1 MTGGT
6 AKLLL
11 GVAAGGAAFW
21 GVSRW
26 RNGRAAQSKNRLD
39 AWGAEHDEDPV
50 EARYEDPGAPAPT
63 PGAAKPSSERR
74 RKRLSRAYDL
84 VFTVHGLG
92 IPVPYLRALAAR
104 ESGLDPRDP
113 KGLINV
119 VRVVREDFNARH
131 LADVAPA
138 ELKNPVTS
146 VTIASDALRR
156 IIESLARHHPHV
168 ENLREAWSN
177 RHFIELLTMAW
188 NGGWSERAGLGRVVG
203 YLERQG
209 QTDITLADVARAA
222 YAAGAKH
229 WLWNPRKLAWT
240 RSVADLYF
248 AELGRDIAADRVAPP
263 VRPGAGAAAPTT
275 GAMAKDVPTPAVLR
289 FGRPAPAGVSLVVSS
304 GWSRPRDGGRT
315 HHAIDIPLPVGTP
328 LLSIDDGVVV
338 RAETSAQGDAGKW
351 VGIKHPS
358 GITARYLHLSR
369 VDVQVGQQVRRGD
382 WIGLSGNSGNS
393 AGPHLHLDLR
403 APRDLLAL
411 IESWVGRP
419 AGGWGPE
426 MKPYGFSIPGESW
439 IPVDGYAQG
448 VQDEAAAAGIRIRGE
463 AAASEPPR
471 VATAAP
477 VASPDELDAPV
488 GG

>member
-1 MTGGT
+1 MKDGT

-26 RNGRAAQSKNRLD
+26 RNGRAARPQDRLD
-39 AWGAEHDEDPV
+39 QWGAEHDEEPV
-50 EARYEDPGAPAPT
+50 TPPYEDARASSSGAERPARGGGT
-63 PGAAKPSSERR
+63 
-74 RKRLSRAYDL
+74 RKRLSRAFDL
-84 VFTVHGLG
+84 VFTVHGMGL
-92 IPVPYLRALAAR
+92 PVPYLRALAAR
-104 ESGLDPRDP
+104 ESGMDPLDP

-119 VRVVREDFNARH
+119 VRVVLDDFNARH
-131 LADVAPA
+131 GTDVPPA
-138 ELKNPVTS
+138 ELKNPVTN
-146 VTIASDALRR
+146 VMIASDALRR
-156 IIESLARHHPHV
+156 IIESYARHHPRV
-168 ENLREAWSN
+168 ENLREDWSN
-177 RHFIELLTMAW
+177 RHFVDLLTMGW

-229 WLWNPRKLAWT
+229 WLWDPRKLAWT

-248 AELGRDIAADRVAPP
+248 AELGRDIAVGRVAPP
-263 VRPGAGAAAPTT
+263 APAGVSASSV
-275 GAMAKDVPTPAVLR
+275 GAMAKDAPTPDMLR
-289 FGRPAPAGVSLVVSS
+289 FGRPAPAGVRLVVSS

-315 HHAIDIPLPVGTP
+315 HHAIDLPLPVGTP
-328 LLSIDDGVVV
+328 ILSIDDGVVV

-351 VGIKHPS
+351 VGVKHPS

-369 VDVQVGQQVRRGD
+369 VDVQVGQQVRRGARL
-382 WIGLSGNSGNS
+382 GLSGNSGNS
-393 AGPHLHLDLR
+393 SGPHLHLDLR
-403 APRDLLAL
+403 APLDLLVL

-439 IPVDGYAQG
+439 VPVDDHAQ
-448 VQDEAAAAGIRIRGE
+448 VVKDEAAAAGIRLHGAE
-463 AAASEPPR
+463 DATAPPCVAA
-471 VATAAP
+471 AAP
-477 VASPDELDAPV
+477 VTRPDQVDAPV